1 MILTGRT
8 LGYGVAVRP
17 VGPPVVYT
25 MIGPEKTLPNL
36 ETMGREAARWKAT
49 AASYRADTSLGADV
63 ARRATFADDVFATL
77 AENLRIGLTDMV
89 VAQAS
94 DGEIIGLMSYV
105 YPSSDTAMVY
115 LLAVDPV
122 NLSGTPGRGQL
133 RGIGTG
139 LVATASRIFLEHG
152 AQVVKI
158 HPIDPAANT
167 FWRARGFQVCGIGGE
182 LCIRGKQ
189 AIESLIGDCTTRPDK
204 PDGGEVVICGLPQ
217 RVEAMRV
224 PAARSR

>member
-1 MILTGRT
+1 MLTGRI

-25 MIGPEKTLPNL
+25 MIGPEKNLLNL
-36 ETMGREAARWKAT
+36 ETMGKEASRWKAT
-49 AASYRADTSLGADV
+49 AAQYRRDTTIGADT
-63 ARRATFADDVFATL
+63 ARRASFADDAFATL
-77 AENLRIGLTDMV
+77 AENLRVGLTDMV
-89 VAQAS
+89 VAQGS
-94 DGEIIGLMSYV
+94 DGQIIGLMNYG
-105 YPSSDTAMVY
+105 YPEPNTAMIY
-115 LLAVDPV
+115 LLVVDPV

-152 AQVVKI
+152 SGQVNI
-158 HPIDPAANT
+158 HPLDDGAAA
-167 FWRARGFQVCGIGGE
+167 FWKGRGFQQCGVGNN
-182 LCIRGKQ
+182 LCIRGRQ
-189 AIESLIGDCTTRPDK
+189 AIEALIGDCTTRPDK

-224 PAARSR
+224 PAARR

>member
-1 MILTGRT
+1 MLTGRT

-17 VGPPVVYT
+17 VGAPVVYT
-25 MIGPEKTLPNL
+25 MIGPEKSLSNL
-36 ETMGREAARWKAT
+36 ATMGKEAARWKAT
-49 AASYRADTSLGADV
+49 AASYRTDRGLGADV

-77 AENLRIGLTDMV
+77 AENLRVGLTDMV
-89 VAQAS
+89 VAQGS
-94 DGEIIGLMSYV
+94 DGQIIGLMNYG
-105 YPSSDTAMVY
+105 YPNPGEAMIY

-139 LVATASRIFLEHG
+139 LVATASRIFLERDS
-152 AQVVKI
+152 QVVKI

-167 FWRARGFQVCGIGGE
+167 FWKARGFQVCGIGGE
-182 LCIRGKQ
+182 LCIRGRQ

-224 PAARSR
+224 PAVRTL